1 MLRLDPNGKWRM
13 SWANVVS
20 RCGLLLGLLT
30 AHPVIAQEEGIN
42 DYPTTARADYI
53 FACMAANGGTRLA
66 LERCSC
72 SIDVIASIFP
82 YERYVQAE
90 TALSVGQRP
99 GEGAELFR
107 SNPFMRNLIADLR
120 RAQAEAEVEC
130 FP

>member
-1 MLRLDPNGKWRM
+1 M
-13 SWANVVS
+13 SWAYVVS
-20 RCGLLLGLLT
+20 RGCLILG
-30 AHPVIAQEEGIN
+30 IAANYPAYALDEGSN
-42 DYPTTARADYI
+42 DYPTTARADYV
-53 FACMAANGGTRLA
+53 FACMAANGETRLA

-72 SIDVIASIFP
+72 SIDVIASIIP

-99 GEGAELFR
+99 GESAELFR
-107 SNPFMRNLIADLR
+107 NNPYMRDLVAELR